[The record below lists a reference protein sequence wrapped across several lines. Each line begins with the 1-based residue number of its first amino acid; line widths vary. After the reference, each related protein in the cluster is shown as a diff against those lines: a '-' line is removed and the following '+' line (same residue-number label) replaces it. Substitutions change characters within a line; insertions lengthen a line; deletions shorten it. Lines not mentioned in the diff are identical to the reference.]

1 METRTWLDDKVGT
14 KHTPNTTRMWWD
26 LRFGL
31 DQDWLKA
38 QWHGVTGQSSLARV
52 TGPIPTLQSYV
63 RKNFITGLGTQP
75 CSHESTSLLSETLSI
90 FKESAKEPSCAYKC
104 ESMTWVS
111 RPTYA
116 WLQKNICSQSIRY
129 PIDLIILGW
138 DTEKVFDFS
147 GHELI
152 AM

>member
-1 METRTWLDDKVGT
+1 MRPW
-14 KHTPNTTRMWWD
+14 
-26 LRFGL
+26 FGL

-38 QWHGVTGQSSLARV
+38 QWHGATGQSSLARV
-52 TGPIPTLQSYV
+52 MGPIPTLQSYV
-63 RKNFITGLGTQP
+63 REKIITGLGTQP
-75 CSHESTSLLSETLSI
+75 CSHESTSLLNETLSI
-90 FKESAKEPSCAYKC
+90 SKESAKEPSCAYKC

-111 RPTYA
+111 RRTYA

-129 PIDLIILGW
+129 PIDLIILVW